1 MDIKTAISKV
11 IEGKSLSFEEMT
23 QVATEIMEGN
33 TTDAQIGAL
42 LVALHLKGETVD
54 EITGFARAM
63 RSKVT
68 KIPCQKNRLVDTCGT
83 GGDKSGTFNVST
95 VSAFVA
101 SGAGCRVAKHG
112 NRSIT
117 SQCGSADLFKALN
130 VNVEIPAEKMGE
142 CIDQNGIG
150 FLFAPLLHP
159 AMKYAIGPRREIGVR
174 TIFNILGP
182 LTNPAGAKRQLMGV
196 FQNSLTVTL
205 ASVLQQLGSEHV
217 MVVHGEDGLD
227 EITITGKTYISE
239 SRNGEIRNYTI
250 SPEDFGLKSASLN
263 DIKGGS
269 PEDNVRIA
277 QEILSGKEGAPLDIV
292 SLNAGA
298 VIYVAGKADSI
309 QDGIV
314 MARESIQ
321 SGAAMRKL
329 EALQEMTNL

>member
-11 IEGKSLSFEEMT
+11 IDGNSLKFEEMT

-33 TTDAQIGAL
+33 TTDAQISAL
-42 LVALHLKGETVD
+42 LVALRLKGETVD
-54 EITGFARAM
+54 EITGFVKAM

-68 KIPCQKNRLVDTCGT
+68 KIPCQENGLVDTCGT

-101 SGAGCRVAKHG
+101 AGAGCRVAKHG

-117 SQCGSADLFKALN
+117 SQCGSADLFKALD

-196 FQNSLTVTL
+196 FQKSLTESL
-205 ASVLQQLGSEHV
+205 ANVLRQLDSEHV
-217 MVVHGEDGLD
+217 MIVHGEDGLD
-227 EITITGKTYISE
+227 EITITGKTHVSE
-239 SRNGEIRNYTI
+239 SKNGEIRNYTI
-250 SPEDFGLKSASLN
+250 CPEDFGLNSTTLE
-263 DIKGGS
+263 DIKGGK
-269 PEDNVRIA
+269 PEDNAQIA
-277 QEILSGKEGAPLDIV
+277 KEILSGKEGAPMDIV
-292 SLNAGA
+292 LLNAGA
-298 VIYVAGKADSI
+298 VIYVSGRASSI
-309 QDGIV
+309 QDGV
-314 MARESIQ
+314 VQARESIR
-321 SGAAMRKL
+321 SGAAIRKL
-329 EALQEMTNL
+329 EALREMTNV

>member
-11 IEGKSLSFEEMT
+11 IEGASLSFDEMT
-23 QVATEIMEGN
+23 TVATEIMEGN
-33 TTDAQIGAL
+33 ATDAQIGAL
-42 LVALHLKGETVD
+42 LVALRLKGETVD

-68 KIPCQKNRLVDTCGT
+68 QIPCQENGLVDTCGT
-83 GGDKSGTFNVST
+83 GGDKSGTFNIST

-101 SGAGCRVAKHG
+101 AGAGCRVAKHG

-130 VNVEIPAEKMGE
+130 VNVEISAEKMGE
-142 CIDQNGIG
+142 CIDRNGIG

-182 LTNPAGAKRQLMGV
+182 LTNPAGARRQVMGV
-196 FQNSLTVTL
+196 FQKNLTQPL
-205 ASVLQQLGSEHV
+205 ANVLQQLGSEHV
-217 MVVHGEDGLD
+217 MIVHGEDGLD
-227 EITITGKTYISE
+227 EITITGKTHVSE
-239 SRNGEIRNYTI
+239 SKNGDIRNYMI
-250 SPEDFGLKSASLN
+250 SPEDFGLKSATLQ
-263 DIKGGS
+263 DIKGGT
-269 PEDNVRIA
+269 PEENAQIA
-277 QEILSGKEGAPLDIV
+277 KEILYGKEGAAMDIV
-292 SLNAGA
+292 LLNAGA

-309 QDGIV
+309 QNGIEQ
-314 MARESIQ
+314 ARESIL

-329 EALQEMTNL
+329 EALQEMTHL